1 MLIALLQPHSLGLV
15 TGSGRG
21 EANFPLC
28 RYCRLLLFRHQE
40 DYQALLAFDI
50 AEKLLEAVYFRAILV
65 RSERMSDAE
74 GQAPVFP
81 WKQPLVG
88 KDTLVMTTLDVH
100 AAGEPLRI
108 ITGGLPEL
116 EGDTILER
124 RRFMQQHYDHIRRT
138 LMWEPRGHYNMY
150 GCALTPPVTP
160 EADLGV
166 IFMHNEGYST
176 MCGHGVIALV
186 TALVETGTLPAKGTQ
201 TPVNL
206 DTPAGL
212 VRATAHL
219 DGAGQVERVSFLNV
233 PSFVYA
239 RDVEIAVPGWGTLR
253 VDVAFGGAF
262 YAFLNAEDV
271 GLTVRP
277 EQMAQLVAAGEAVKK
292 AVNEVLPI
300 KHPVEEDLG
309 FLYGTILIGP
319 AEIPDHHSRNICV
332 FADAEVDRSPTGT
345 GVSARLA
352 IHHARGE
359 IAEGQQV
366 IIESIL
372 GAGSAFGG
380 RVVGRARVGNYEAII
395 PEVSGSAFITGRQ
408 EFFLDPRDTLGRGFL
423 IGQ

>member
-1 MLIALLQPHSLGLV
+1 MGLTWKPRPPDKDALLL
-15 TGSGRG
+15 T
-21 EANFPLC
+21 
-28 RYCRLLLFRHQE
+28 
-40 DYQALLAFDI
+40 AL
-50 AEKLLEAVYFRAILV
+50 
-65 RSERMSDAE
+65 DA
-74 GQAPVFP
+74 
-81 WKQPLVG
+81 
-88 KDTLVMTTLDVH
+88 H

-116 EGDTILER
+116 EGDTILAR
-124 RRFMQQHYDHIRRT
+124 RRFMQQHFDHVRRA
-138 LMWEPRGHYNMY
+138 LMWEPRGHFNMY

-186 TALVETGTLPAKGTQ
+186 TALVETGTLPAMGAQ

-219 DGAGQVERVSFLNV
+219 DSAGHVERVSFLNV

-239 RDVEIAVPGWGTLR
+239 RDVEIAVPAWGTLR

-271 GLTVRP
+271 GLKVRP
-277 EQMAQLVAAGEAVKK
+277 EQTAQLVAAGEAVKK
-292 AVNEVLPI
+292 AVNAVLPI
-300 KHPVEEDLG
+300 KHPFEEDLG

-319 AEIPDHHSRNICV
+319 PEQANHHSRNICV

-352 IHHARGE
+352 IHHARGD
-359 IAEGQQV
+359 IAAGQQIV
-366 IIESIL
+366 IESIL
-372 GAGSAFGG
+372 GAASAFGG
-380 RVVGRARVGNYEAII
+380 QVVGQAKVGGYQAII
-395 PEVSGSAFITGRQ
+395 PEVSGTAFITGRH
-408 EFFLDPRDTLGRGFL
+408 EYILDLRDTMGRGFL
-423 IGQ
+423 LGQ